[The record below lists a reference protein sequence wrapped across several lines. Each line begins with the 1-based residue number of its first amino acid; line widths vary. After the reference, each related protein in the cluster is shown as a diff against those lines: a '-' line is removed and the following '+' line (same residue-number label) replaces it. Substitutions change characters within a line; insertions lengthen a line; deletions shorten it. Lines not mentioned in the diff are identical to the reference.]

1 MDIYLIL
8 WVIKRSPERQNEQ
21 DMCVCIYIHT
31 HIYTCIWGVCVCV
44 CVCVHEEKLRE
55 EFQGINSH

>member
-8 WVIKRSPERQNEQ
+8 WVIKCSPERQNEQ
-21 DMCVCIYIHT
+21 DVCMYIYTYT
-31 HIYTCIWGVCVCV
+31 HIYMYLGCVCV